1 MGLLH
6 AEEVIPLLLSC
17 TPCSFHFP
25 GTGTAIP
32 PLLPI
37 GFLFYFLFLSSR
49 TRCQASPIITLSTSI
64 EKSDRNLLHLKNLSQ
79 CQPAGG
85 WRIFLLVPVGSC
97 LAAPRSFNSGGFC
110 NVVGI
115 ETALGSNQQ
124 GHRGKVPAAEWIK
137 KSRLFHEFTSW
148 VGFLLKQ
155 HTEMAFLWWVRYMEL
170 WDIHS
175 SLYLQQS
182 FFLASFWD
190 HFLLK

>member
-1 MGLLH
+1 MQKRL
-6 AEEVIPLLLSC
+6 
-17 TPCSFHFP
+17 FHFFSAAP
-25 GTGTAIP
+25 HVLFIFQAQGQQFHLYY
-32 PLLPI
+32 PLV
-37 GFLFYFLFLSSR
+37 FLFYFLFLSSR
-49 TRCQASPIITLSTSI
+49 TRCQTSPIITWSTSI
-64 EKSDRNLLHLKNLSQ
+64 EKSDRNLLHLKNLSR

-97 LAAPRSFNSGGFC
+97 LAAPRSFNSGGFW

-182 FFLASFWD
+182 FFMASFWG